1 MAYYS
6 LGDRQKGY
14 ELASD
19 FCLMRRVPVI
29 IRVDGRSFSKATR
42 RLTRPYCPR
51 MIELM
56 STTMLLA
63 AKQIDGATFAY
74 QQSDEITFVLR
85 NDQSLD
91 TIPWFGNRVQ
101 KIASITAGL
110 CTYIFNEELWTMDD
124 PPELMGPTLFDA
136 RAFTVPSA
144 GEAINN
150 LVFRQQDCSRNALTA
165 AAYAALGKK
174 FGKKTAYRMLHGKGH
189 EERAGLLL
197 DECGIDFERDYPVA
211 FKHGVAAYRTP
222 HLVDTEQGKVTRHKW
237 IVDLDFPK
245 ITENRDFVE
254 GIIDT
259 GSDVLR
265 PERDLE
271 NRPLLSH
278 DDGTE

>member
-1 MAYYS
+1 MVYYS
-6 LGDRQKGY
+6 LGDRHKGY
-14 ELASD
+14 ELACDYS
-19 FCLMRRVPVI
+19 LMRRVPLI
-29 IRVDGRSFSKATR
+29 IRVDGRGFSKATR

-56 STTMLLA
+56 STTMLVA
-63 AKQIDGATFAY
+63 AKQIDGAIFAY

-85 NDQSLD
+85 NDQTFD
-91 TIPWFGNRVQ
+91 TVPWFGNRVQ
-101 KIASITAGL
+101 KIASIAAAL
-110 CTYIFNEELWTMDD
+110 VTYIFNEELWTMDE
-124 PPELMGPTLFDA
+124 PPELIGQTLFDA
-136 RAFTVPSA
+136 RVFPVPNES
-144 GEAINN
+144 EAINN
-150 LVFRQQDCSRNALTA
+150 LVFRQQDCLRNALTA

-189 EERAGLLL
+189 EDRSRLLL

-222 HLVDTEQGKVTRHKW
+222 QLVDTEQGKVTRHKW

-245 ITENRDFVE
+245 ITENREFVA

-271 NRPLLSH
+271 
-278 DDGTE
+278 DE